1 MAHVRLQA
9 IQRQNGPPL
18 ARQHAPQPFAARKR
32 GRQQLVVAVEQ
43 VGHAALSDLHPPP
56 AQGRVDLRHASMVA
70 VTQSADQATTSSPN
84 SCCGNAIA
92 LSSSGRY
99 GLWWRAQP
107 TCSHRRI
114 FSRSRTAPD
123 KVTSV
128 RQFS

>member
-70 VTQSADQATTSSPN
+70 VTQSADQGHHVQPKLVLRQRDR
-84 SCCGNAIA
+84 A
-92 LSSSGRY
+92 LLLRPIRPVVA
-99 GLWWRAQP
+99 RAADLLAPAYLQP
-107 TCSHRRI
+107 QPHR
-114 FSRSRTAPD
+114 T
-123 KVTSV
+123 
-128 RQFS
+128 